1 MDNEIRRQVLRR
13 IPYGLCVMTASA
25 GGQIAASTLTW
36 LSQCSFHPP
45 LVMMA
50 IQAASRMHET
60 VSASGSIAVHILGK
74 GQEKIAETFFRPVVP
89 EDGRLGGLIYEPGPV
104 TGAPV
109 LKSLPAW
116 FEARVAVADAVRRG
130 DHTVFV
136 AEVVNAGVEDPAARP
151 LLLADT
157 PWNYGG

>member
-74 GQEKIAETFFRPVVP
+74 GRRRSPRRSF
-89 EDGRLGGLIYEPGPV
+89 GRLCPK
-104 TGAPV
+104 TGA
-109 LKSLPAW
+109 S
-116 FEARVAVADAVRRG
+116 
-130 DHTVFV
+130 
-136 AEVVNAGVEDPAARP
+136 AA
-151 LLLADT
+151 
-157 PWNYGG
+157 

>member
-1 MDNEIRRQVLRR
+1 M
-13 IPYGLCVMTASA
+13 
-25 GGQIAASTLTW
+25 
-36 LSQCSFHPP
+36 
-45 LVMMA
+45 
-50 IQAASRMHET
+50 
-60 VSASGSIAVHILGK
+60 
-74 GQEKIAETFFRPVVP
+74 P